1 MKLQNSGETHLKDLE
16 ITDLSFSYVEK
27 PVFHHFSALFKGGQR
42 TAIMAGSGAGKTTLL
57 HLIAGLL
64 PPDGGQIS
72 YPVPNPRFSFVFQ
85 ENRLLENTSVTQN
98 LRLVNP
104 ALSIE
109 QIQAALTQA
118 GLSQEYRNKKVR
130 LLSGGEK
137 RRVTLLRALLAEY
150 DILLL
155 DEPFTGL
162 DERTKKLLLAYTKS
176 STEGKTVLLVTHSE
190 DEADALGCSRIL
202 RLQT

>member
-1 MKLQNSGETHLKDLE
+1 MKTHSENLE
-16 ITDLSFSYVEK
+16 ITDLSFSYGEK

-42 TAIMAGSGAGKTTLL
+42 TALMAGSGAGKTTLL
-57 HLIAGLL
+57 HLVAGLL
-64 PPDGGQIS
+64 KPSGGQII

-85 ENRLLENTSVTQN
+85 ENRLLENTSVIRN

-104 ALSIE
+104 SLSTE
-109 QIQAALTQA
+109 QIQAALTHA
-118 GLSQEYRNKKVR
+118 GLSQEYRHKKIR

-137 RRVTLLRALLAEY
+137 RRVALLRALLAKY

-162 DERTKKLLLAYTKS
+162 DEKTKERLLAYTKA

-190 DEADALGCSRIL
+190 EEAKALGCSCIL